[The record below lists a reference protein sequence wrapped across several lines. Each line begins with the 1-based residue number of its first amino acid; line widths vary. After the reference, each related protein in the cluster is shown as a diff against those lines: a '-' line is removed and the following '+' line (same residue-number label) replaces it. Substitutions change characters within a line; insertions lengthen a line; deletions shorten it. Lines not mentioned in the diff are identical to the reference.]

1 MGRRRQSSRCSS
13 KGTWRGASAATAGSS
28 RWRISAAFTQPLWE
42 RMERS
47 LWAEGGLIKAPRTTI
62 VQARGSY
69 RYQNERTVTAAV
81 RAGITSAGKM
91 THSCSTESTGMTR
104 SKDSSRTFLNH
115 ARREHVHQDDP
126 FSFLDRKFV
135 V

>member
-1 MGRRRQSSRCSS
+1 
-13 KGTWRGASAATAGSS
+13 
-28 RWRISAAFTQPLWE
+28 
-42 RMERS
+42 MERS

-81 RAGITSAGKM
+81 RAGLDSAGKM

-126 FSFLDRKFV
+126 FSFLPGTPGSCWSPNGSAPAICEDAPGSTLMPV
-135 V
+135 VAPGDAVGPEGTEPPAASK